1 MKDKKFLLKLFAI
14 ASSFIYEALAAI
26 LLGYLIGLGLDRLF
40 NLDTIF
46 TIIFMILGALAA
58 IRNLMVRVYKLGAQ
72 LDGKDKD

>member
-14 ASSFIYEALAAI
+14 ASSFLYEALAAI
-26 LLGYLIGLGLDRLF
+26 LLGYFIGLGLDRLF

-46 TIIFMILGALAA
+46 TIIFMVLGALAA

-72 LDGKDKD
+72 SDGKDKD

>member
-26 LLGYLIGLGLDRLF
+26 LLGYLIGIALDRLF
-40 NLDTIF
+40 NLESIF
-46 TIIFMILGALAA
+46 TIIFMVLGALAA